1 MFKLML
7 LESVFS
13 DKIEGLNNTL
23 AEKFYMISQLFVCGK
38 PRESPCSS
46 VV

>member
-23 AEKFYMISQLFVCGK
+23 AEKFYMISQLFVFKKLCDSCG
-38 PRESPCSS
+38 
-46 VV
+46 VQ